1 MMNDDDD
8 DDADVERAAVAQEA
22 RDRALQRLRDANT
35 KGDNKRGEGEQAAV
49 QMLSSIQQQQST
61 RPHRR
66 SSEGASA
73 KEEGVCGGD
82 GSAGGDAREK
92 QDASL
97 EGTHTSKETERKN
110 TNHSDVDESRGGAH
124 AASDLRVT
132 TPSKHKKR
140 KRSEGSD
147 PRVAATTTHGHHCS
161 LQQQKEIASATSP
174 LSPSTSNAICSRAAG
189 KRNLDTQD
197 DPKTKWEAATSPSA
211 FGGIGAPTADIPAA
225 FFATQAFVSARDF
238 FVAPLNREEDSKS
251 TVDSNSSQHVEC
263 TLCQVLIGSRAYT
276 LKRHLYR
283 HHPEVFRVSTSVNAS
298 SDGNEKRECGAE
310 DLSESGDVVITLK
323 QEPSSRHHNDGACVA
338 KRNEA
343 FVAWLRSEIIPMKAI
358 QSETFR
364 QFLSAINPS
373 FVLPDVTIQPRH
385 LISEHDVSKAKL
397 PTRQAT
403 RFMKGFCLAGD
414 GKPPKI
420 VNNVVVPT
428 PGADEALI
436 RVVRAGICGTDLMM
450 VANYKPGFKGVL
462 GHEFVGIVEALG
474 EDDGVGTNT
483 GDNDDAARK
492 KLTDERNL
500 AWLGKR
506 VVGEINIPCDGST
519 CTTCQRA
526 AAANATARAQ
536 IKKRNHC
543 PHRAALG
550 IVRKDGVFAEFITL
564 PLHNL
569 FVVPDGVVDA
579 HAVFAEPLAA
589 ACRIIEQQVI
599 ELSHDVAILGDGKL
613 GLLCTEVLHALGAA
627 KTVTLIGKHA
637 AKLALM
643 KQAVDATHTVDELT
657 TKSDMQEKRFDV
669 CVECTG
675 TPSGASLALRL
686 VKRGGIVA
694 MKSTCAAT
702 TSHVD
707 VDVAHAKQVRVI
719 GSRCGPFAMA
729 LELLRD
735 KRVDVQKFVHGVYP
749 LERADKALAH
759 AARRGVLKI
768 QLVVV

>member
-1 MMNDDDD
+1 M
-8 DDADVERAAVAQEA
+8 EA
-22 RDRALQRLRDANT
+22 SPT
-35 KGDNKRGEGEQAAV
+35 
-49 QMLSSIQQQQST
+49 ST
-61 RPHRR
+61 
-66 SSEGASA
+66 
-73 KEEGVCGGD
+73 VY
-82 GSAGGDAREK
+82 
-92 QDASL
+92 
-97 EGTHTSKETERKN
+97 
-110 TNHSDVDESRGGAH
+110 
-124 AASDLRVT
+124 
-132 TPSKHKKR
+132 
-140 KRSEGSD
+140 
-147 PRVAATTTHGHHCS
+147 
-161 LQQQKEIASATSP
+161 
-174 LSPSTSNAICSRAAG
+174 
-189 KRNLDTQD
+189 
-197 DPKTKWEAATSPSA
+197 
-211 FGGIGAPTADIPAA
+211 GGIGAPTADIPAA
-225 FFATQAFVSARDF
+225 FTATQAFVSPRDF
-238 FVAPLNREEDSKS
+238 FVVPCNDEDDSKS
-251 TVDSNSSQHVEC
+251 TADGSSSQHVEC

-283 HHPEVFRVSTSVNAS
+283 HHPEVFRISINTTTSNDDV
-298 SDGNEKRECGAE
+298 KRECVAE
-310 DLSESGDVVITLK
+310 DHSEDSNVAITLK
-323 QEPSSRHHNDGACVA
+323 QEPSSRLHKDVACVA
-338 KRNEA
+338 KRNDA

-358 QSETFR
+358 QSETFH
-364 QFLSAINPS
+364 QFLNAINPS
-373 FVLPDVTIQPRH
+373 FVLPDVTIQPRSP
-385 LISEHDVSKAKL
+385 ISEHDVSTAKL
-397 PTRQAT
+397 LPVRAA

-420 VNNVVVPT
+420 VNDVVVPT
-428 PGADEALI
+428 PGASEALI

-450 VANYKPGFKGVL
+450 VDNYKPGFKGIL

-474 EDDGVGTNT
+474 DGKASDTEKEDE
-483 GDNDDAARK
+483 AHK
-492 KLTDERNL
+492 KMIDERNR

-519 CTTCQRA
+519 CTTCQRGA
-526 AAANATARAQ
+526 ASVKGNDNATTRAQ

-599 ELSHDVAILGDGKL
+599 DPSHDVAILGDGKL
-613 GLLCTEVLHALGAA
+613 GLLCAEVLHALGTA
-627 KTVTLIGKHA
+627 KTITLIGKHA

-643 KQAVDATHTVDELT
+643 KHVVHATHTVDELT
-657 TKSDMQEKRFDV
+657 TERDMQEKRFDV

-686 VKRGGIVA
+686 VKHGGVVV

-702 TSHVD
+702 TSYVD
-707 VDVAHAKQVRVI
+707 VDVAHAKRVRVI

-735 KRVDVQKFVHGVYP
+735 KKVDMQKFVHGVYP
-749 LERADKALAH
+749 LERADRALAH

-768 QLVVV
+768 QLIVV